1 MAETAGGSGVLAV
14 PMAAAVALFGDRDG
28 APAGLDERALAEAAG
43 AAVERL
49 LGRPVAVLYARQE
62 HTRLTY
68 TFSAEAEPEP
78 GAHLVGTCDAL
89 ITAEPATALV
99 VRTADC
105 LPVALAGGGAVAMV
119 HAGWRGLAADIL
131 GAVVRRLSAEF
142 GVAPGALDAV
152 VGVGIG
158 PCHFRVGPEV
168 PAAFARL
175 DAGRAGWRGDG
186 AVDLAAFAAGRLAAL
201 GLDPA
206 RVRVLPGCTACSPVY
221 HSFRRD
227 GAAAGRQWS
236 AVVLTEG
243 LRPSPR

>member
-1 MAETAGGSGVLAV
+1 MGETAGGNGLLAV
-14 PMAAAVALFGDRDG
+14 PMAGALALFGGRDG

-43 AAVERL
+43 AAVAL
-49 LGRPVAVLYARQE
+49 LVGRPVPVLYARQE

-68 TFSAEAEPEP
+68 TYSAEAELEP
-78 GAHLVGTCDAL
+78 GPHLVGACDAL

-131 GAVVRRLSAEF
+131 GATVGRMGAEF
-142 GVAPGALDAV
+142 AIAPGALEAV

-158 PCHFRVGPEV
+158 PCHYRVGPEV
-168 PAAFARL
+168 LAAFARL
-175 DAGRAGWRGDG
+175 DSSGAAWRGDG
-186 AVDLAAFAAGRLAAL
+186 VVDLAAFAAGRLAAL

-206 RVRVLPGCTACSPVY
+206 RVRVLPGCTACLPAY

-227 GAAAGRQWS
+227 GAAAGRQWT
-236 AVVLTEG
+236 AVVLT
-243 LRPSPR
+243 P

>member
-1 MAETAGGSGVLAV
+1 MAETAGGSGVLTV
-14 PMAAAVALFGDRDG
+14 PMNGGFALFGGRAG
-28 APAGLDERALAEAAG
+28 VPAGLDERALAEAAG
-43 AAVERL
+43 AAVAGL
-49 LGRPVAVLYARQE
+49 VGRPVAVLYARQE

-68 TFSAEAEPEP
+68 TFSAEAELEP
-78 GAHLVGTCDAL
+78 GPHLVGTCDAL

-131 GAVVRRLSAEF
+131 GAAVGRLRAEF

-152 VGVGIG
+152 VGVGVG
-158 PCHFRVGPEV
+158 PCHYKVGSEV
-168 PAAFARL
+168 PAAFSRL
-175 DAGRAGWRGDG
+175 DAGGVAWRGDG
-186 AVDLAAFAAGRLAAL
+186 VVDLAAFAAGRLAAL

-206 RVRVLPGCTACSPVY
+206 RVRVLPGCTACSPAY